1 MVTNAQV
8 IEKAS
13 PVGGAGWWARLMGH
27 RDFVAFW
34 FMLPAATILL
44 VFLAYPLFIGIWL
57 SMTDTI
63 IGRPGIFIGLE
74 NFPRLRDDS
83 VFWLLVFNT
92 FLYSVVVRILKIAI
106 VLLMALLLNRNSNR
120 TRRNYT
126 H

>member
-44 VFLAYPLFIGIWL
+44 VFLAYPLFLGIWL
-57 SMTDTI
+57 SMTATT
-63 IGRPGIFIGLE
+63 IGRPGLFI
-74 NFPRLRDDS
+74 RLQHFAWLWYDRLFLLS
-83 VFWLLVFNT
+83 VFHT
-92 FLYSVVVRILKIAI
+92 FLYSFVASIRMFSI
-106 VLLMALLLNRNSNR
+106 VL
-120 TRRNYT
+120 
-126 H
+126 